1 MTRYEQEYYADVKKQ
16 TKLLER
22 IAKALEKLGKK
33 PFEDTN
39 QPGQAGENFD
49 VDMRNRN
56 NEFIDYHANLG
67 NLSNEPELDS
77 SGFDNNGVNHYQ
89 EKLNRYL
96 VITGEYLGEPNIHS
110 GAEFEKYLREILE
123 ISLNEDDFVRK
134 SIMGITD
141 ENNDIQAIDKEKL
154 RTFYWKEKDEI
165 GYLETTK
172 QEETEKINQ
181 IKKQTDCDLRKHII
195 KRFKADELIT
205 KKDAIIEY
213 VKKKGKA
220 GARYTEVIRM
230 AYEISCGI
238 GNFKPTQNRGYYS
251 CAFAP
256 RFGGHLVRGGKD
268 HLIQPFNKT
277 YYSNEYVQSVGMHV
291 IEDYLNG
298 DVNP

>member
-1 MTRYEQEYYADVKKQ
+1 MTRYEQEYYADIKKQ

-39 QPGQAGENFD
+39 QPGQAGDGFD

-56 NEFIDYHANLG
+56 NEFLDQ
-67 NLSNEPELDS
+67 SEP
-77 SGFDNNGVNHYQ
+77 
-89 EKLNRYL
+89 KLT
-96 VITGEYLGEPNIHS
+96 ITGEYLGEPNIYS

-134 SIMGITD
+134 SVMGITD
-141 ENNDIQAIDKEKL
+141 ENNDIQAIDKGKL

-165 GYLETTK
+165 GYIDIGKTS
-172 QEETEKINQ
+172 QQEKINQ
-181 IKKQTDCDLRKHII
+181 IKKQIDYDLRKNII
-195 KRFKADELIT
+195 KRFKADELVT

-220 GARYTEVIRM
+220 GARYTDVIRM
-230 AYEISCGI
+230 AFEISYGL

-251 CAFAP
+251 CAFSP

-268 HLIQPFNKT
+268 YLTQPFNKT